1 MMSKEPSTNIVNIMT
16 QLQYGKRFLGHHYY
30 LFLKK
35 YMYMY
40 MYMYINF
47 TFLTPNFS
55 KFEVGGHEIYNVS
68 SLHPTAAI

>member
-35 YMYMY
+35 C

-47 TFLTPNFS
+47 TFLAPNFS
-55 KFEVGGHEIYNVS
+55 KFEVGGHEIYNIFY
-68 SLHPTAAI
+68 LHPTDAI